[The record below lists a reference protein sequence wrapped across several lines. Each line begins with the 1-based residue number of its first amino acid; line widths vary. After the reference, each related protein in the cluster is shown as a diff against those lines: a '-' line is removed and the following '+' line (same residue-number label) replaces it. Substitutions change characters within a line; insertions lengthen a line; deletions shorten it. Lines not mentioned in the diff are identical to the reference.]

1 MHKKVFYL
9 RDLDN
14 AGKQVFAN
22 NGWDIYI
29 SKSHDHAAWQKEI
42 LSEQPHALMV
52 LADRVD
58 HDLIDAS
65 KNLRAIGKQG
75 IGLDNI
81 DVDYAKSKGIDVFG
95 APNGNSD
102 SVAEHT
108 LLLMLNC
115 AKRFTYV
122 DQQFRGGNFNIRLSL
137 SGTTE
142 LKDMTL
148 GLIGCGRIGQALAAK
163 ASNGFGMKV
172 LGFDPFVTQEQ
183 LHAPITLV
191 ENKADLLA
199 QADFVSLHLP
209 SLPSTRGSIGRDDFR
224 TMKNTAFFINCARG
238 DVVDEKAL
246 IEALHNGEIAGAG
259 LDVFAD
265 EPFRYDT
272 PLLSLSNVVLTP
284 HMAGSTQQAKARC
297 SKMAAESI
305 VNLFMGGQT

>member
-1 MHKKVFYL
+1 MRKKVFYL

-14 AGKQVFAN
+14 AGKQVFAD
-22 NGWDIYI
+22 NGWDIFI
-29 SKSHDHAAWQKEI
+29 SKGRDHATWQKEI
-42 LSEQPHALMV
+42 LREQPHALMV

-58 HDLIDAS
+58 SELIDAS

-81 DVDYAKSKGIDVFG
+81 DVDYAKSKGIEVFG
-95 APNGNSD
+95 APNGNAD

-108 LLLMLNC
+108 LLLMLDC
-115 AKRFTYV
+115 AKRFTFV
-122 DQQFRGGNFNIRLSL
+122 DRQFRGGNFNIRLSL
-137 SGTTE
+137 TGTTE

-148 GLIGCGRIGQALAAK
+148 GLIGCGRIGQALATK
-163 ASNGFGMKV
+163 ASDGFSMKV
-172 LGFDPFVTQEQ
+172 VGFDPYVTQEQ

-199 QADFVSLHLP
+199 QSDFVSLHLP
-209 SLPSTRGSIGRDDFR
+209 SLPSTRGSIGSDDFH

-238 DVVDEKAL
+238 DVVNEDAL
-246 IEALHNGEIAGAG
+246 IEALRSGEIAGAG

-272 PLLSLSNVVLTP
+272 PLLSMDNVVLTP
-284 HMAGSTQQAKARC
+284 HMAGSTWQAKARC
-297 SKMAAESI
+297 AKMSAESI
-305 VNLFMGGQT
+305 IHLFAEE